1 MPQCVKLLLATLFSL
16 VVASSALAVCTLP
29 PPSAA
34 ASYQKQIEAFVRQSN
49 PCFLTQWKSD
59 TAAHVTGNTVGS
71 TTYTVHDQIRV
82 YYSPSML
89 AWLQKNRPDGINVP
103 KQGTPIPDGA
113 AMIAVV
119 SPISPSPPKDAAGYL
134 VMIRQDGNRPTDPL
148 SGWFFSQVV
157 LSAAPSKS
165 QIVLPSFGGTRINSS
180 MGNYSLGLCV
190 ACHSSAV
197 NNLTFA
203 SFSNTKTP
211 PTPAPY
217 TPNFITQSTGS
228 LLSPL
233 TPPPTANLRQPL
245 GDADAQKFI
254 DFFNSAVPEFQKKPL
269 PPVSK
274 LPAAQVLR
282 IPPQNTDNIYL
293 TADKTKAG
301 FVTSDQCQGC
311 HDTSALLSMQSAGM
325 ARQWAP
331 PATSFK
337 YSVQGPGAPP
347 TGGNLFNI
355 SQYGE
360 WSVSIMALASRDPAF
375 LSQIETERVLHD
387 QVEPSSIDNFCYRC
401 HGPMGQRQFHIDH
414 GGDPTQVPPGT
425 PLPTEP
431 NFSHF
436 MIYSTPNGCQ
446 TTTTFPC
453 NQLPAGPTFAKYG
466 GLARDG
472 ISCTLC
478 HHIGPQQGPPRTDP
492 WEVFYGFQNPAVAG
506 LEKPVGLPYPFAGS
520 VLYDLNKFSVPEPD
534 PLDSYVGAAHLVP
547 ASGSNPQKADIYGH
561 DQNFNADTVTRD
573 FMPKG
578 ELCGGCHV
586 VIAPEIPIAYPT
598 VRNSYQVDPN
608 NPSAPPKPAMFPN
621 TNTPCPP
628 VTPLPNGKFD
638 PTVDPC
644 VQQSFEQTTYLEW
657 AASASFGGATP
668 QTSCTFCHMPNAE
681 GRMMAIANING
692 PGTVIPT
699 PSPTPSGTTPAY
711 TPPPPGVGGFPKP
724 LYRADDKVLSVSANG
739 SYPRHRLMAINLFVH
754 EMFQQ
759 FPDILGISD
768 SVEAGVPPGT
778 VKNLQN
784 AEETILTHAPTTISL
799 SVCQL
804 GAANTT
810 CSNLKSDPGTLT
822 YDVAV
827 QNFSGHRFPTGAGFR
842 RGFLEF
848 RLLDAAGQ
856 TLWVSGAVNQFG
868 AIVDNNGKV
877 LSTEFPPGDVQY
889 KPSFLQ
895 PHFGSV
901 ANPAITSQDQVQI
914 YEVRATNEY
923 NQLTTATTRLFGGA
937 KDNRIPPAGW
947 IPPYNCAGQIAAGT
961 ADPNSKR
968 MVNGLDGWKLSRITA
983 PEGISGIGS
992 TATIDPAGAFSDPD
1006 FCTPGGVING
1016 APSGIAG
1023 VDHVLY
1029 KIPMSALNGAKVAK
1043 VVVVM
1048 HYQSLPPYFLRDR
1061 YYDGQTYSQPSSE
1074 GGVAGLGAATER
1086 LLYISSHLQTMI
1098 NNTIPQQMNLPS
1110 LVSNN
1115 WTMDIGS
1122 ACLALAPGA
1131 TCAPPLPKP
1140 SDLPERQKVKGI
1152 FEKRADK

>member
-1 MPQCVKLLLATLFSL
+1 
-16 VVASSALAVCTLP
+16 
-29 PPSAA
+29 
-34 ASYQKQIEAFVRQSN
+34 
-49 PCFLTQWKSD
+49 
-59 TAAHVTGNTVGS
+59 
-71 TTYTVHDQIRV
+71 
-82 YYSPSML
+82 
-89 AWLQKNRPDGINVP
+89 
-103 KQGTPIPDGA
+103 
-113 AMIAVV
+113 
-119 SPISPSPPKDAAGYL
+119 
-134 VMIRQDGNRPTDPL
+134 
-148 SGWFFSQVV
+148 
-157 LSAAPSKS
+157 
-165 QIVLPSFGGTRINSS
+165 
-180 MGNYSLGLCV
+180 
-190 ACHSSAV
+190 
-197 NNLTFA
+197 
-203 SFSNTKTP
+203 
-211 PTPAPY
+211 
-217 TPNFITQSTGS
+217 
-228 LLSPL
+228 
-233 TPPPTANLRQPL
+233 
-245 GDADAQKFI
+245 
-254 DFFNSAVPEFQKKPL
+254 
-269 PPVSK
+269 
-274 LPAAQVLR
+274 
-282 IPPQNTDNIYL
+282 
-293 TADKTKAG
+293 
-301 FVTSDQCQGC
+301 
-311 HDTSALLSMQSAGM
+311 MQSAGM

-347 TGGNLFNI
+347 PGGNLFNI

-401 HGPMGQRQFHIDH
+401 HGPMGQRQIHIDN

-425 PLPTEP
+425 ALPPEP

-446 TTTTFPC
+446 TTAFPC
-453 NQLPAGPTFAKYG
+453 NQKEAQPINAKYG

-478 HHIGPQQGPPRTDP
+478 HHIGPQEGPPPTDP
-492 WEVFYGFQNPAVAG
+492 WEVFYGFKNPAVAG

-520 VLYDLNKFSVPEPD
+520 VLYNLKKFSVPEPD
-534 PLDSYVGAAHLVP
+534 PLDSYVGAARLVP
-547 ASGSNPQKADIYGH
+547 ASGSEPQKADIYGH
-561 DQNFNADTVTRD
+561 AQNFNADTVTRD

-586 VIAPEIPIAYPT
+586 VIAPEIPIKYPT
-598 VRNSYQVDPN
+598 VRNSYQIDPN

-628 VTPLPNGKFD
+628 VTPLANGKFD

-692 PGTVIPT
+692 PGTVVAS
-699 PSPTPSGTTPAY
+699 PSPTPSGAPPPAY
-711 TPPPPGVGGFPKP
+711 VPPTPGVGGFPKP
-724 LYRADDKVLSVSANG
+724 LYRADDKELLVSANG

-768 SVEAGVPPGT
+768 STEAGVPPGT

-799 SVCQL
+799 SVCQP

-810 CSNLKSDPGTLT
+810 CSNLKNDANTLT

-848 RLLDAAGQ
+848 RLLDASDT

-923 NQLTTATTRLFGGA
+923 GQLTTATTRLFGGA

-947 IPPYNCAGQIAAGT
+947 IPPYNCSGKIAPGT
-961 ADPNSKR
+961 ADPSSNR
-968 MVNGLDGWKLSRITA
+968 MVNGLDGWRLSRITA
-983 PEGISGIGS
+983 PEGIGGADPNVI
-992 TATIDPAGAFSDPD
+992 IDPSGAFSDPD
-1006 FCTPGGVING
+1006 FCTPGGVVGG

-1029 KIPMSALNGAKVAK
+1029 KIPLSALNGAKVAK

-1048 HYQSLPPYFLRDR
+1048 HYQSLAPYFLRDR

-1086 LLYISSHLQTMI
+1086 LLYISSHLDTKI
-1098 NNTIPQQMNLPS
+1098 NNTIPQQMNLPT

-1122 ACLALAPGA
+1122 TCLAVAPGA

-1140 SDLPERQKVKGI
+1140 TDLPERQKVKGI
-1152 FEKRADK
+1152 FEKRADR